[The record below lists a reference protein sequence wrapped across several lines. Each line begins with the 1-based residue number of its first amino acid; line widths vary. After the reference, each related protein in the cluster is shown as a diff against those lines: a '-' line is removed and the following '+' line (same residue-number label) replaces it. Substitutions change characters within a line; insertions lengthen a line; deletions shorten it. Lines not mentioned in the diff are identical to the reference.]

1 MSVDVHALAA
11 DVRSGSRAAL
21 GRAIT
26 LVEST
31 RAEDRPLADALLHA
45 LLPHAGGSLRV
56 GISGAPGVGKSTLIE
71 VLGKHLTASGHRVA
85 VLAVDPSSVRSG
97 GSILGDKTRMVEL
110 ARDPNAFIRP
120 SPAGTSLGGV
130 ARRTRE
136 TIAVCEAAGFDVVLV
151 ETVGVGQSEV
161 MVEGMVDAF
170 VVLVLPGG
178 GDELQGLKRGIL
190 ELADLVVVTKA
201 DGADAKKA
209 LRTREQY
216 ASALRLMP
224 PRGPGWGPRTAVCS
238 AQEGTGI
245 DEIWNAL
252 LEHRAALQAAGHFEV
267 RRREQ
272 NVAWMWHAVEDALSV
287 ALHEDPR
294 VKQTLARLEP
304 AVRDGQLA
312 PDVAAAELLAA
323 FRHDRS

>member
-1 MSVDVHALAA
+1 VTIAVDELVAGVLEG
-11 DVRSGSRAAL
+11 DRAAL

-31 RAEDRPLADALLHA
+31 RAEDRAAADALLAA
-45 LLPHAGGSLRV
+45 LVPHAGGSLRV

-71 VLGKHLTASGHRVA
+71 VLGKHLTAEGRRVA
-85 VLAVDPSSVRSG
+85 VLAVDPSSMRSG

-110 ARDPNAFIRP
+110 AHDPAAFIRP
-120 SPAGTSLGGV
+120 SPAGTTLGGV

-209 LRTREQY
+209 QRTRQQY
-216 ASALRLMP
+216 ASALRLLP
-224 PRGPGWGPRTAVCS
+224 PRGPGWMPRTTVCS
-238 AQEGTGI
+238 AKEGTGI
-245 DEIWNAL
+245 AAIWTAL
-252 LEHRAALQAAGHFEV
+252 LEHRDALQAVGQLEV

-272 NVAWMWHAVEDALSV
+272 SVSWMWQAVDEGLRAALR
-287 ALHEDPR
+287 ADPR
-294 VKQTLARLEP
+294 VQAVLQRVEP
-304 AVRDGQLA
+304 AVRAGSLS
-312 PDVAAAELLAA
+312 PDRAAADVLAA
-323 FRHDRS
+323 FRGN

>member
-1 MSVDVHALAA
+1 MSVDIDALAA
-11 DVRSGSRAAL
+11 GVRADNRAAL

-31 RAEDRPLADALLHA
+31 RAEDRPAADALLHA
-45 LLPHAGGSLRV
+45 LLPHAGGALRV

-71 VLGKHLTASGHRVA
+71 VLGKHLTQAGHRVA

-110 ARDPNAFIRP
+110 ARDPSAFIRP

-136 TIAVCEAAGFDVVLV
+136 TIAVCEAAGFDVVIV

-224 PRGPGWGPRTAVCS
+224 PRGPGWVPRTAVCS
-238 AQEGTGI
+238 ANEGTGI
-245 DEIWNAL
+245 DAIWTAL
-252 LEHRAALQAAGHFEV
+252 LEHRAAVQAAGHWEV
-267 RRREQ
+267 RRRAQ
-272 NVAWMWHAVEDALSV
+272 NVAWMWQAVDEGLRLALR
-287 ALHEDPR
+287 ADPR
-294 VKQTLARLEP
+294 VAETLSRVEA
-304 AVRDGQLA
+304 AVREGGLS
-312 PDVAAAELLAA
+312 PDSAAAELLGV
-323 FRHDRS
+323 FRGNRS